1 MGGLQAFFDQL
12 QDTSDQKVSLEDRLR
27 SAFVGMVDHAL
38 MWWRVL
44 MRQDTREGMNQART
58 SQAWLAQNLLRPHEV
73 VGSLMYDDRLTVL
86 KYSKR
91 GLKVQKRL
99 AGPNTSV

>member
-12 QDTSDQKVSLEDRLR
+12 QDTRDQKVRQEDRLR
-27 SAFVGMVDHAL
+27 SAFAVMVDHAL

-58 SQAWLAQNLLRPHEV
+58 TQAWLAQNLLRPHEV
-73 VGSLMYDDRLTVL
+73 VGSPMSYE
-86 KYSKR
+86 K
-91 GLKVQKRL
+91 L
-99 AGPNTSV
+99 AVVHIPDEA